1 MSTAAATTTTST
13 ISSITSFFKDNLT
26 IVIIG
31 LCISLLFIAIFLLIK
46 KINVQFSH
54 YDSVIQMVNNN
65 VDSLNKRVNDIK
77 FGTIEDI
84 VDKTGP
90 EVGLPSLKPV
100 ETPTVTKQSQQN
112 NVTPS
117 SKECKTVEPKM
128 STQVNETKVK
138 TPESNNVITTPTP
151 VAQHS
156 SEDSNN
162 DDTKLNNNVETKNE
176 DSVVC
181 LNTDD
186 CQDNNDN
193 GNNIPQ
199 VTEFV
204 VMS

>member
-90 EVGLPSLKPV
+90 EVSLPSLKPV
-100 ETPTVTKQSQQN
+100 ETTTNTKQSQQN
-112 NVTPS
+112 NVDLT

-151 VAQHS
+151 VSQHS

-186 CQDNNDN
+186 CQDNNVN
-193 GNNIPQ
+193 VPQ

>member
-90 EVGLPSLKPV
+90 EVSLPSLKPV
-100 ETPTVTKQSQQN
+100 ETTTNTKQSQQN
-112 NVTPS
+112 NVNLT
-117 SKECKTVEPKM
+117 SKECKIIEPKM

-151 VAQHS
+151 VSHHS

-186 CQDNNDN
+186 CQDNN
-193 GNNIPQ
+193 GNVSQ

>member
-90 EVGLPSLKPV
+90 EVSLPSLKPV
-100 ETPTVTKQSQQN
+100 ETTTNTKQSQQN
-112 NVTPS
+112 NVDLT

-151 VAQHS
+151 VSQHS

-193 GNNIPQ
+193 VPQ

>member
-90 EVGLPSLKPV
+90 EVSLPSLKPV
-100 ETPTVTKQSQQN
+100 ETTTNTKQSQQN
-112 NVTPS
+112 NVDLT

-151 VAQHS
+151 VSQHR

-162 DDTKLNNNVETKNE
+162 DDTKLNNNVDAKNE

-186 CQDNNDN
+186 CQGSDNVS
-193 GNNIPQ
+193 Q

>member
-90 EVGLPSLKPV
+90 EVSLPSLKPV
-100 ETPTVTKQSQQN
+100 ETTTNTKQSQQN
-112 NVTPS
+112 NVDLT

-151 VAQHS
+151 VSHHS

-186 CQDNNDN
+186 CQDNN
-193 GNNIPQ
+193 GNVSQ

>member
-90 EVGLPSLKPV
+90 EVSLPSLKPV
-100 ETPTVTKQSQQN
+100 ETTMDTKQSQQN

-162 DDTKLNNNVETKNE
+162 DDTKLNNNVNAKNE

-193 GNNIPQ
+193 VPQ

>member
-1 MSTAAATTTTST
+1 MSTAATTTTST

-100 ETPTVTKQSQQN
+100 ETTTVTKQSQQN

-151 VAQHS
+151 VSQHR

-186 CQDNNDN
+186 CQNN
-193 GNNIPQ
+193 NNVPQ

>member
-13 ISSITSFFKDNLT
+13 ISLITSFFKDNLT

-90 EVGLPSLKPV
+90 EVSLPSLKPV
-100 ETPTVTKQSQQN
+100 ETTTNTKQSQQN
-112 NVTPS
+112 NVDLT

-151 VAQHS
+151 VFHHS

-162 DDTKLNNNVETKNE
+162 DDTKLNSNVDAKNE

-186 CQDNNDN
+186 CQDNN
-193 GNNIPQ
+193 GNVSQ

>member
-90 EVGLPSLKPV
+90 EVSLPSLKPV
-100 ETPTVTKQSQQN
+100 ETTMDTKQSQQN

-117 SKECKTVEPKM
+117 SKECKTAEPKM

-162 DDTKLNNNVETKNE
+162 DDTKLNNNVNAKNE

-186 CQDNNDN
+186 CQGSDNVS
-193 GNNIPQ
+193 Q

>member
-100 ETPTVTKQSQQN
+100 ETTTVTNQSQQN

-193 GNNIPQ
+193 VPQ

>member
-90 EVGLPSLKPV
+90 EVSLPSLKPV
-100 ETPTVTKQSQQN
+100 ETTTVTNQSQQN

-162 DDTKLNNNVETKNE
+162 DDTKLNNNVNAKNE

-186 CQDNNDN
+186 CQDNKD
-193 GNNIPQ
+193 NIPQ

>member
-90 EVGLPSLKPV
+90 EVSLPSLKPV
-100 ETPTVTKQSQQN
+100 ETTMDTKQSQQN

-151 VAQHS
+151 VSQHS

-162 DDTKLNNNVETKNE
+162 DDTKLNNNVNAKNE

-186 CQDNNDN
+186 CQGSDNVS
-193 GNNIPQ
+193 Q

>member
-90 EVGLPSLKPV
+90 EVSLPSLKPV
-100 ETPTVTKQSQQN
+100 ETTTNTKQSQQN
-112 NVTPS
+112 NVDLT

-151 VAQHS
+151 VSHHS

-186 CQDNNDN
+186 CQDNNVN
-193 GNNIPQ
+193 VPQ

>member
-90 EVGLPSLKPV
+90 EVSLPSLKPV
-100 ETPTVTKQSQQN
+100 ETTTDMKQSQQN

-138 TPESNNVITTPTP
+138 TQESNNVITTPTP
-151 VAQHS
+151 VSQHS

-193 GNNIPQ
+193 VPQ

>member
-100 ETPTVTKQSQQN
+100 ETTTDTKQSQQN

-151 VAQHS
+151 VSQHRP
-156 SEDSNN
+156 EDSNN
-162 DDTKLNNNVETKNE
+162 DDTKLNNNIETKNE

-186 CQDNNDN
+186 CQDNN
-193 GNNIPQ
+193 GNIPQ

-204 VMS
+204 VMG

>member
-1 MSTAAATTTTST
+1 MSTAATTTTST

-90 EVGLPSLKPV
+90 EVSLPSLKPV
-100 ETPTVTKQSQQN
+100 ETTTVTKQSQQN
-112 NVTPS
+112 NVTQS
-117 SKECKTVEPKM
+117 SKECKTAEPKI

-151 VAQHS
+151 VSHHS

-186 CQDNNDN
+186 CQGSDNV
-193 GNNIPQ
+193 PQ

>member
-100 ETPTVTKQSQQN
+100 ETTTDTKQSQQN

-151 VAQHS
+151 VSQHS

-162 DDTKLNNNVETKNE
+162 DDTKLNNNIETKNE

-186 CQDNNDN
+186 CQNN
-193 GNNIPQ
+193 NNVPQ

-204 VMS
+204 VMG

>member
-1 MSTAAATTTTST
+1 MSTAATTTTST
-13 ISSITSFFKDNLT
+13 ISTITSFFKDNLT

-84 VDKTGP
+84 VDKSGP
-90 EVGLPSLKPV
+90 EVSLPSLKPV
-100 ETPTVTKQSQQN
+100 ETTTVTNQSQQN

-117 SKECKTVEPKM
+117 SKECKTAEPKM

-151 VAQHS
+151 MSQHS

-162 DDTKLNNNVETKNE
+162 NDTNLNNNIETKNE

-186 CQDNNDN
+186 CQDNNN
-193 GNNIPQ
+193 VPQ

>member
-26 IVIIG
+26 IVIIS

-90 EVGLPSLKPV
+90 EVSLPSLKPV
-100 ETPTVTKQSQQN
+100 ETTTNTKQSQQN
-112 NVTPS
+112 NVNQT

-151 VAQHS
+151 VSQHS

-162 DDTKLNNNVETKNE
+162 NDTNLNNNVETKNE

-186 CQDNNDN
+186 CQGTDNV
-193 GNNIPQ
+193 PQ

>member
-90 EVGLPSLKPV
+90 EVSLPSLKPV
-100 ETPTVTKQSQQN
+100 ETTMDTKQSQQN

-156 SEDSNN
+156 SEDSND

-186 CQDNNDN
+186 CQGSDNVS
-193 GNNIPQ
+193 Q

>member
-100 ETPTVTKQSQQN
+100 ETTTNTKQSQQN
-112 NVTPS
+112 NVDLT

-151 VAQHS
+151 VSQHS

-162 DDTKLNNNVETKNE
+162 DDTKLNNNVESKNE

-186 CQDNNDN
+186 CQDNN
-193 GNNIPQ
+193 GNVSQ

>member
-1 MSTAAATTTTST
+1 MSTATATTTTST

-90 EVGLPSLKPV
+90 EVSLPSLKPV
-100 ETPTVTKQSQQN
+100 ETTTNTKQSQQN
-112 NVTPS
+112 NVDLT

-151 VAQHS
+151 VPQHS

-193 GNNIPQ
+193 VPQ

>member
-1 MSTAAATTTTST
+1 
-13 ISSITSFFKDNLT
+13 
-26 IVIIG
+26 
-31 LCISLLFIAIFLLIK
+31 
-46 KINVQFSH
+46 
-54 YDSVIQMVNNN
+54 
-65 VDSLNKRVNDIK
+65 
-77 FGTIEDI
+77 
-84 VDKTGP
+84 
-90 EVGLPSLKPV
+90 
-100 ETPTVTKQSQQN
+100 
-112 NVTPS
+112 
-117 SKECKTVEPKM
+117 M

-151 VAQHS
+151 VSQHS

-193 GNNIPQ
+193 VPQ

>member
-90 EVGLPSLKPV
+90 EVSLPSLKPV
-100 ETPTVTKQSQQN
+100 ETTTVTNQSQQN

-193 GNNIPQ
+193 VPQ

>member
-90 EVGLPSLKPV
+90 EVSLPSLKPV
-100 ETPTVTKQSQQN
+100 ETTTNTKQSQQN
-112 NVTPS
+112 NVDLT
-117 SKECKTVEPKM
+117 SKKCKIIEPKM

-138 TPESNNVITTPTP
+138 TPESNNVIPTPTP
-151 VAQHS
+151 VSHHS

-186 CQDNNDN
+186 CQDNN
-193 GNNIPQ
+193 GNVSQ

>member
-90 EVGLPSLKPV
+90 EVSLPSLKPV
-100 ETPTVTKQSQQN
+100 ETTTNTKQSQQN
-112 NVTPS
+112 NVDLT

-186 CQDNNDN
+186 CQDNN
-193 GNNIPQ
+193 GNVSQ

>member
-90 EVGLPSLKPV
+90 EVSLPSLKPV
-100 ETPTVTKQSQQN
+100 ETTTNTKQSQQN
-112 NVTPS
+112 NVDLT

-138 TPESNNVITTPTP
+138 TPESNNVIPTPTP
-151 VAQHS
+151 VSQHS

-193 GNNIPQ
+193 VQQ

>member
-90 EVGLPSLKPV
+90 EVSLPSLKPV
-100 ETPTVTKQSQQN
+100 ETTTNTKQSQQN
-112 NVTPS
+112 NVDLT
-117 SKECKTVEPKM
+117 SKECKTIEPKM

-193 GNNIPQ
+193 VPQ

>member
-1 MSTAAATTTTST
+1 MSTAAATST
-13 ISSITSFFKDNLT
+13 ISTITSFFKDNLT

-90 EVGLPSLKPV
+90 EVSLPSLKPV
-100 ETPTVTKQSQQN
+100 ETTTNTKQSQQN
-112 NVTPS
+112 NVDLT

-151 VAQHS
+151 VSHHS

-186 CQDNNDN
+186 CQGSDNV
-193 GNNIPQ
+193 PQ

-204 VMS
+204 VTQ

>member
-1 MSTAAATTTTST
+1 MSTAATTTTST
-13 ISSITSFFKDNLT
+13 ISTITSFFKDNLT

-90 EVGLPSLKPV
+90 EVSLPSLKPV
-100 ETPTVTKQSQQN
+100 ETTTNTNQSQQN
-112 NVTPS
+112 NVTLS
-117 SKECKTVEPKM
+117 SKECKTAEPKM

-151 VAQHS
+151 VSQHS

-162 DDTKLNNNVETKNE
+162 NDTNLNNNVETKNE

-186 CQDNNDN
+186 CQGSDNV
-193 GNNIPQ
+193 PQ

>member
-100 ETPTVTKQSQQN
+100 ETTTDTKQSQQN

-151 VAQHS
+151 VSQHRP
-156 SEDSNN
+156 EDSNN
-162 DDTKLNNNVETKNE
+162 DDTKLNNNIETKNE

-186 CQDNNDN
+186 CQDNN

>member
-90 EVGLPSLKPV
+90 EVSLPSLKPV
-100 ETPTVTKQSQQN
+100 ETTTNSKQSQQN
-112 NVTPS
+112 NVDLT

-128 STQVNETKVK
+128 STQINETKVK
-138 TPESNNVITTPTP
+138 TPESNNVIPTPTP
-151 VAQHS
+151 VSQHS

-162 DDTKLNNNVETKNE
+162 DDTKLNNNVDAKNE

-186 CQDNNDN
+186 CQDNN
-193 GNNIPQ
+193 GNVSQ

>member
-90 EVGLPSLKPV
+90 EVSLPSLKPV
-100 ETPTVTKQSQQN
+100 ETTTNTKQSQQN
-112 NVTPS
+112 NVDLT

-151 VAQHS
+151 VSHHS

-186 CQDNNDN
+186 CQDNN
-193 GNNIPQ
+193 GNVSQ

-204 VMS
+204 VMG

>member
-1 MSTAAATTTTST
+1 MSTVAATTTTST

-90 EVGLPSLKPV
+90 EVSLPSLKPV
-100 ETPTVTKQSQQN
+100 ETTTDMKQSQQN

-138 TPESNNVITTPTP
+138 TQESNNVITTPTP
-151 VAQHS
+151 VSQHS

-162 DDTKLNNNVETKNE
+162 DDTKLNSNVETKNE

-193 GNNIPQ
+193 VPQ

>member
-90 EVGLPSLKPV
+90 EVSLPSLKPV
-100 ETPTVTKQSQQN
+100 ETTTNTKQSQQN
-112 NVTPS
+112 NVDLT

-128 STQVNETKVK
+128 SIQVNETKVK
-138 TPESNNVITTPTP
+138 TPESNNVIPTPTP
-151 VAQHS
+151 VSQHS

-193 GNNIPQ
+193 VPQ

>member
-90 EVGLPSLKPV
+90 EVSLPSLKPV
-100 ETPTVTKQSQQN
+100 ETTTNTKQSQQN
-112 NVTPS
+112 NVDLT

-151 VAQHS
+151 VSQHS

-186 CQDNNDN
+186 CQDNN
-193 GNNIPQ
+193 GNVSQ

>member
-1 MSTAAATTTTST
+1 MSAAATTTTST
-13 ISSITSFFKDNLT
+13 ISTITSFFKDNLT

-90 EVGLPSLKPV
+90 EVGLPSLNPI
-100 ETPTVTKQSQQN
+100 ETTTNTKQSQKN
-112 NVTPS
+112 NVNPN
-117 SKECKTVEPKM
+117 SKECKTAEPTVL
-128 STQVNETKVK
+128 TQVNETKVK
-138 TPESNNVITTPTP
+138 TQEPNNVANTSTSMAQHNSENSNNV
-151 VAQHS
+151 
-156 SEDSNN
+156 N
-162 DDTKLNNNVETKNE
+162 ETKNE

-186 CQDNNDN
+186 CQGADNV
-193 GNNIPQ
+193 PQ

-204 VMS
+204 VMG

>member
-1 MSTAAATTTTST
+1 MSTAATTTTST
-13 ISSITSFFKDNLT
+13 ISTITSFFKDNLT

-90 EVGLPSLKPV
+90 EVSLPSLKPV
-100 ETPTVTKQSQQN
+100 ETTTVTNQSQQN

-117 SKECKTVEPKM
+117 SKECKTAEPKM
-128 STQVNETKVK
+128 STQVNESKVK

-151 VAQHS
+151 MSQHS

-162 DDTKLNNNVETKNE
+162 DDTNLNNNIETKNE

-186 CQDNNDN
+186 CQDNNN
-193 GNNIPQ
+193 VPQ

>member
-1 MSTAAATTTTST
+1 MSTAAATST
-13 ISSITSFFKDNLT
+13 ISTITSFFKDNLT

-100 ETPTVTKQSQQN
+100 ETTTDMKQSQQN

-117 SKECKTVEPKM
+117 SKECKTVKPKM

-138 TPESNNVITTPTP
+138 TPESNNVITTQTP
-151 VAQHS
+151 VSQHS

-162 DDTKLNNNVETKNE
+162 DDTNLNNNVETKNE

-186 CQDNNDN
+186 CQDNN
-193 GNNIPQ
+193 NNVPQ